1 MKTIILSAGQGKRLL
16 PLTETTPK
24 CLLSVDADK
33 PALEIQLHALAE
45 CGIQHATV
53 MVGFGAE
60 KVESFLATCP
70 VRGIDIATRYNP
82 FFAVSNNLATCWTA
96 SPEMHEDFLLLNGD
110 TLFEPAVLQR
120 LLRAPPAPIVLAIDR
135 KAEYDEDDMKVSVRD
150 ERSLTA
156 VGKRLPAS
164 QVNGES
170 IGLMRFRASGAGAFR
185 TALETAMREPASL
198 QRWYLSVIDTLA
210 DSSLVEVVSIEGLW
224 WAEIDTPEDLAQVRA
239 HFVPHQTTLSSYK
252 TSLPNETSSLDE
264 TSLPNE
270 TSLVGEP

>member
-1 MKTIILSAGQGKRLL
+1 MKAIILSAGQGKRLL

-33 PALEIQLHALAE
+33 SALEIQLHALAE
-45 CGIQHATV
+45 CGIQQATI

-70 VRGIDIATRYNP
+70 VRGIDITIRYNP

-96 SPEMHEDFLLLNGD
+96 MPEMHADFLLLNGD

-120 LLRAPPAPIVLAIDR
+120 LLMAPSAPIVLAIDR
-135 KAEYDEDDMKVSVRD
+135 KAAYDADDMKVSVRD

-156 VGKRLPAS
+156 VGKTLPPS
-164 QVNGES
+164 QVHGES
-170 IGLMRFRASGAGAFR
+170 IGLMRFRASGAEAFR
-185 TALETAMREPASL
+185 TALETAMRESASL

-210 DSSLVEVVSIEGLW
+210 NSSLVEVVSIEGLW

-239 HFVPHQTTLSSYK
+239 HFVPQQTTLSSY
-252 TSLPNETSSLDE
+252 ETSQLDE
-264 TSLPNE
+264 TSSRGEISP
-270 TSLVGEP
+270 VGEA

>member
-1 MKTIILSAGQGKRLL
+1 MKAIILSADQGKRLL

-24 CLLSVDADK
+24 CLLSVDADR

-45 CGIQHATV
+45 CGIQQATI

-70 VRGIDIATRYNP
+70 VRGIDITIRYNP

-96 SPEMHEDFLLLNGD
+96 IPEMHADFLLLNGD

-120 LLRAPPAPIVLAIDR
+120 LLRAPSAPIVLAIDR
-135 KAEYDEDDMKVSVRD
+135 KAVYDADDMKVSMRD
-150 ERSLTA
+150 ERNLTA
-156 VGKRLPAS
+156 VGKTLPPA
-164 QVNGES
+164 QVHGES
-170 IGLMRFRASGAGAFR
+170 IGLMRFRASGAEAFR
-185 TALETAMREPASL
+185 TALETAMHEPASL

-210 DSSLVEVVSIEGLW
+210 DSSLVEVASIEGLW

-239 HFVPHQTTLSSYK
+239 HFAPRQATLSSY
-252 TSLPNETSSLDE
+252 ETASLDE
-264 TSLPNE
+264 TPSP
-270 TSLVGEP
+270 VGEA